1 VTSGRGA
8 PRPLRRTS
16 APAFASFSG
25 VSVSRL
31 LALVPSL
38 LAVVACGSSHA
49 TTPPSG
55 RSNGQACAQASDC
68 ASALCV
74 SGRCAA
80 ALPGAAC
87 PSPGSVP
94 FERGAQAGP
103 DDAPTPPAD
112 PPCAL
117 PVRAV
122 SPEFTGAV
130 QELGAHAA
138 GTALEFQVPQ
148 GTASFTLLAQEVDGS
163 AADTVDFPIGG
174 GDVVSAANPPGFTS
188 VTAPGGALWFDWT
201 APTQADDS
209 GALAEYAGFLA
220 GEGQMTVPNTSRA
233 LDLVRSAGTVAPGS
247 WRFTVTDLAHA
258 CGAAGCTAP
267 QGSGTYDVKVLTR
280 PGAPS
285 ATATLDLDFYFVSDD
300 PARRDLTA
308 EHALA
313 DPATDPVAFHF
324 RRLVTQLGR
333 TFSAAGLCLG
343 RVRVHDVPGWARTE
357 FHDLDIDTS
366 GPCSPMS
373 RLSTLAVEGS
383 GIHLFLVDSL
393 VTAGGTSGATVVGI
407 DGSIP
412 GPSAVPGTVGSGAAV
427 VLADFQQ
434 EIVPGACQGGLRID
448 ACGTDRVAYVAAHE
462 AGHWL
467 GLFHTSESSGTL
479 FDPLADTAR
488 CECSKC
494 APPNQR
500 DACAKGSVSLFS
512 SSCASD
518 PCGGAAN
525 LMFWLVDPHYARGEL
540 TPEQGEVMRYNPA
553 SRP

>member
-1 VTSGRGA
+1 
-8 PRPLRRTS
+8 
-16 APAFASFSG
+16 
-25 VSVSRL
+25 VSLSRL
-31 LALVPSL
+31 GLAGL
-38 LAVVACGSSHA
+38 LAALLACGSSKA

-55 RSNGQACAQASDC
+55 RSDGKACAQASDC
-68 ASALCV
+68 RSALCV

-80 ALPGAAC
+80 ALPGGAC
-87 PSPGSVP
+87 RSPDSVP

-103 DDAPTPPAD
+103 DAAPDPPGD

-138 GTALEFQVPQ
+138 GTELEFQVPQ
-148 GTASFTLLAQEVDGS
+148 GTTSFTLLAQEVDGS
-163 AADTVDFPIGG
+163 APDTVDFPVGG

-220 GEGQMTVPNTSRA
+220 GEGQLTVPNTSRA
-233 LDLVRSAGTVAPGS
+233 LDLVRSAGTVAPGT
-247 WRFTVTDLAHA
+247 WRFAVTDLAHG
-258 CGAAGCTAP
+258 CGAGGCTAP
-267 QGSGTYDVKVLTR
+267 EGSGTGVYDVKVLTR

-300 PARRDLTA
+300 PDRRDLNA

-324 RRLVTQLGR
+324 RRLVIQLGR
-333 TFSAAGLCLG
+333 IFSASGLCLG
-343 RVRVHDVPGWARTE
+343 RVRVHDVPGWARAA
-357 FHDLDIDTS
+357 FHDLDIDTR

-373 RLSTLAVEGS
+373 RLSALAVEGS

-393 VTAGGTSGATVVGI
+393 VTAGATSGATIVGI

-427 VLADFQQ
+427 VLADFGK
-434 EIVPGACQGGLRID
+434 ETVSGACQGGLRVD

-462 AGHWL
+462 AAHWL
-467 GLFHTSESSGTL
+467 GLYHTSESTGTL
-479 FDPLADTAR
+479 FDPLADTPR

-512 SSCASD
+512 SSCATD
-518 PCGGAAN
+518 ACGGAAN
-525 LMFWLVDPHYARGEL
+525 LMFWLVDPHFSRGEL